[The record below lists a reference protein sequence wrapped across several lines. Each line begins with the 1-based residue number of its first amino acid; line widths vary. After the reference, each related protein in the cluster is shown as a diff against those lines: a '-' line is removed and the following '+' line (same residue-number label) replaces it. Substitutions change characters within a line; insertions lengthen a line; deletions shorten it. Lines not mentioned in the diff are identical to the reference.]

1 MSAVAASSAVKPR
14 DSGRTVQISLA
25 VALGFGVLIAFPAPA
40 GIGVAEV
47 VISLLALA
55 TLLHFVLVRAPQVR
69 LSADARLVGWALVAH
84 VAIWMVAGL
93 VGVLQGVELMTVVRS
108 LLPQILLAPVALVG
122 LSLKDDADVRRL
134 GRGLLWIGGLHAL
147 YLLGLGVF
155 AYSAAGST
163 TDLAVSR
170 ITLLDPRT
178 TMPLFLACPAFGLA
192 LLAEGRLRGRAVGL
206 ALVGLGTIGAL
217 ATQTRA
223 QLLAIAVAI
232 LFFGLLF
239 LIRRPT
245 RAAIATAVALCLVGA
260 LTVATVP
267 PLRNLAMVVVERQRE
282 LGDNA
287 RLEDEWLPA
296 LQLWE
301 RRGPL
306 ASLVGIGL
314 GEPIRTFSGDEKT
327 YIHNQAIYNV
337 VYTGYLG
344 LVMVYGVYFTS
355 LFVFLRRFWRDRSV
369 YDLGAAAC
377 LVAIMIYAL
386 FFAVHKLLS
395 FNLMLFTLVAMAMR
409 QSGMAPLPPTEESA
423 S

>member
-1 MSAVAASSAVKPR
+1 M
-14 DSGRTVQISLA
+14 
-25 VALGFGVLIAFPAPA
+25 
-40 GIGVAEV
+40 
-47 VISLLALA
+47 
-55 TLLHFVLVRAPQVR
+55 
-69 LSADARLVGWALVAH
+69 
-84 VAIWMVAGL
+84 
-93 VGVLQGVELMTVVRS
+93 
-108 LLPQILLAPVALVG
+108 
-122 LSLKDDADVRRL
+122 
-134 GRGLLWIGGLHAL
+134 
-147 YLLGLGVF
+147 
-155 AYSAAGST
+155 
-163 TDLAVSR
+163 
-170 ITLLDPRT
+170 
-178 TMPLFLACPAFGLA
+178 
-192 LLAEGRLRGRAVGL
+192 GL

-245 RAAIATAVALCLVGA
+245 KTAIATAVALCVLGA
-260 LTVATVP
+260 ITVAIVP
-267 PLRNLAMVVVERQRE
+267 PLRNLAIVVVERQRE

-296 LQLWE
+296 LNLWE

-306 ASLVGIGL
+306 ASVIGIGL

-337 VYTGYLG
+337 VYTGFLG
-344 LVMVYGVYFTS
+344 LVMVYGVYFAS
-355 LFVFLRRFWRDRSV
+355 LFVFLRRFWRDRTV

-377 LVAIMIYAL
+377 LLAIMVYAL

-409 QSGMAPLPPTEESA
+409 QSSPPAVSDEERA
-423 S
+423 A